1 MGFPDVQAQDR
12 AYQFGL
18 MGDTG
23 YTTEDIEG
31 FKGLLAAVN
40 GADLSFVVHVGD
52 FENDGRAYTRNPS
65 VGPMPCTDE
74 SFNAVYDSFFFAV
87 GPIIPGP
94 APATSSAHS
103 NTATDP
109 SFVDRAFVLAINN
122 TGVTNFFDAMKDE
135 ESSIVYLLKKLR
147 DDTTTLVRD
156 EISLAKTEISEK
168 IASTSRNVGYLAVGA
183 LGAYAALLLFLQG
196 IGLLLR
202 DLFISGGMNQASASL
217 LGFLIVGGVIG
228 IIGALLIVKA
238 LNTLKKEPLTP
249 TKTAETL
256 REDKEWVQNKVS

>member
-1 MGFPDVQAQDR
+1 M
-12 AYQFGL
+12 
-18 MGDTG
+18 
-23 YTTEDIEG
+23 
-31 FKGLLAAVN
+31 N
-40 GADLSFVVHVGD
+40 
-52 FENDGRAYTRNPS
+52 
-65 VGPMPCTDE
+65 
-74 SFNAVYDSFFFAV
+74 
-87 GPIIPGP
+87 
-94 APATSSAHS
+94 
-103 NTATDP
+103 
-109 SFVDRAFVLAINN
+109 
-122 TGVTNFFDAMKDE
+122 E

-183 LGAYAALLLFLQG
+183 LVAYAALILFLQG

-202 DLFISGGMNQASASL
+202 ALFISGGMNQASASL

>member
-1 MGFPDVQAQDR
+1 M
-12 AYQFGL
+12 
-18 MGDTG
+18 
-23 YTTEDIEG
+23 
-31 FKGLLAAVN
+31 N
-40 GADLSFVVHVGD
+40 
-52 FENDGRAYTRNPS
+52 
-65 VGPMPCTDE
+65 
-74 SFNAVYDSFFFAV
+74 
-87 GPIIPGP
+87 
-94 APATSSAHS
+94 
-103 NTATDP
+103 
-109 SFVDRAFVLAINN
+109 
-122 TGVTNFFDAMKDE
+122 E

-156 EISLAKTEISEK
+156 EISLAKTEISEN

-183 LGAYAALLLFLQG
+183 LVAYAALLLFLQG

-238 LNTLKKEPLTP
+238 LNTLKKEPVTP

>member
-1 MGFPDVQAQDR
+1 M
-12 AYQFGL
+12 
-18 MGDTG
+18 
-23 YTTEDIEG
+23 
-31 FKGLLAAVN
+31 N
-40 GADLSFVVHVGD
+40 
-52 FENDGRAYTRNPS
+52 
-65 VGPMPCTDE
+65 
-74 SFNAVYDSFFFAV
+74 
-87 GPIIPGP
+87 
-94 APATSSAHS
+94 
-103 NTATDP
+103 
-109 SFVDRAFVLAINN
+109 
-122 TGVTNFFDAMKDE
+122 E

-147 DDTTTLVRD
+147 DDTSTLVRD

-183 LGAYAALLLFLQG
+183 LVAYAALILFLQG

-228 IIGALLIVKA
+228 IIGALLIIKA

>member
-1 MGFPDVQAQDR
+1 M
-12 AYQFGL
+12 
-18 MGDTG
+18 
-23 YTTEDIEG
+23 
-31 FKGLLAAVN
+31 N
-40 GADLSFVVHVGD
+40 
-52 FENDGRAYTRNPS
+52 
-65 VGPMPCTDE
+65 
-74 SFNAVYDSFFFAV
+74 
-87 GPIIPGP
+87 
-94 APATSSAHS
+94 
-103 NTATDP
+103 
-109 SFVDRAFVLAINN
+109 
-122 TGVTNFFDAMKDE
+122 E

-183 LGAYAALLLFLQG
+183 LVAYAALILFLQG

>member
-1 MGFPDVQAQDR
+1 M
-12 AYQFGL
+12 
-18 MGDTG
+18 
-23 YTTEDIEG
+23 
-31 FKGLLAAVN
+31 N
-40 GADLSFVVHVGD
+40 
-52 FENDGRAYTRNPS
+52 
-65 VGPMPCTDE
+65 
-74 SFNAVYDSFFFAV
+74 
-87 GPIIPGP
+87 
-94 APATSSAHS
+94 
-103 NTATDP
+103 
-109 SFVDRAFVLAINN
+109 
-122 TGVTNFFDAMKDE
+122 E

-168 IASTSRNVGYLAVGA
+168 IASISRNVGYLAVGA
-183 LGAYAALLLFLQG
+183 LVAYAAVILFLQG